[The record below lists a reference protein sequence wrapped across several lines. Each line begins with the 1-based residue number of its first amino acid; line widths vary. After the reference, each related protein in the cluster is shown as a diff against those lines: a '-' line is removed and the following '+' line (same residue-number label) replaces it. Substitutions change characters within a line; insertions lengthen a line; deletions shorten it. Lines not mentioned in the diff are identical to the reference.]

1 MIKVS
6 NNNLDLSPYNDDQ
19 INWIYCALDC
29 TLTQEIW
36 EKIEKEF
43 DETTRRTYG
52 FEIQSLKPAMAM
64 TMRGLRVDEDKV
76 KAIRKPLQQK
86 RLRLERMIH
95 LFSQA
100 VSGKD
105 LNHNSPTQLK
115 KLLYEDL
122 NLPPV
127 VSYKKGKQK
136 ISTDRDA
143 LESLAESYPRAR
155 PFCRTILA
163 LRDIDKNLAVLSSK
177 RDTDGRIRCSYNVAG
192 TETGRWSS
200 RESPWRTGTNLQ
212 NITKDLREVF
222 IPDEN
227 KQMFYADL
235 EQAESRA
242 VAYLAGDQNYI
253 DVCESTDLHTEVVKM
268 VWPNMGWSGDPKQ
281 DRALADMKYYMH
293 HSYRD
298 ICKRAGHGTNY
309 GVSPH
314 SLARQI
320 KIKVSQ
326 ATRFQLLYFGGVI
339 SSTSLERWHKQDP
352 QGGYKEL
359 LDKGEKISK
368 DTLKIKGAF
377 PGIRVWHNTIQ
388 QELLA
393 KGSLVTPMGRRR
405 HFWDRLKDASTLRAA
420 IAFVPQSTIG
430 DLLNLGLWRVW
441 KELETEGVE
450 VLGQVHD
457 AILGQCD
464 RDKIDDLMPKVLEK
478 MHNPLEVNG
487 RTMLIPSS
495 VEVGDNWKDMKP
507 WTK

>member
-6 NNNLDLSPYNDDQ
+6 NNNLDLKPYNDDQ

-29 TLTQEIW
+29 ALTQEIW
-36 EKIEKEF
+36 SKISEELDDTTKGTYEF
-43 DETTRRTYG
+43 ELK
-52 FEIQSLKPAMAM
+52 SLKPAMAM
-64 TMRGLRVDEDKV
+64 TLRGLKVDEDKV
-76 KAIRKPLQQK
+76 KAIKKPLKDK
-86 RLRLERMIH
+86 RLLLERMLH

-105 LNHNSPTQLK
+105 LNHNSPVQLK

-127 VSYKKGKQK
+127 VSYAKGKQK
-136 ISTDRDA
+136 ISTNRDA
-143 LESLAESYPRAR
+143 LESLAESYPRAK

-163 LRDIDKNLAVLSSK
+163 LRDIDKNLGVLASK

-222 IPDEN
+222 IPDTG

-242 VAYLAGDQNYI
+242 VAYLANDENYI
-253 DVCESTDLHTEVVKM
+253 NVCESTDLHTEVVRM
-268 VWPNMGWSGDPKQ
+268 VWPNMGWTDDPKTN
-281 DRALADMKYYMH
+281 RAIADQKYYLH
-293 HSYRD
+293 HTYRD

-352 QGGYKEL
+352 MGGYKEL
-359 LDKGEKISK
+359 LDMGEKISK

-388 QELLA
+388 KELIE

-405 HFWDRLKDASTLRAA
+405 HFWDRLRDASTLRAA

-430 DLLNLGLWRVW
+430 DLLNLGLWRVYN
-441 KELETEGVE
+441 ELQQEGVE
-450 VLGQVHD
+450 ILGQVHD

-464 RDKIDDLMPKVLEK
+464 IDKVDDLMPKVLER
-478 MHNPLEVNG
+478 MHNPLMVNG
-487 RTMLIPSS
+487 RKMLIPSS
-495 VEVGDNWKDMKP
+495 VEVGDNWKDMKA

>member
-1 MIKVS
+1 VIKVS
-6 NNNLDLSPYNDDQ
+6 NNNLDLKPYNDEQ

-36 EKIEKEF
+36 SKISEEL
-43 DETTRRTYG
+43 DETTKGTYE
-52 FEIQSLKPAMAM
+52 FELKSLKPAMAM
-64 TMRGLRVDEDKV
+64 TLRGLKVDEDKV
-76 KAIRKPLQQK
+76 KAIKKPLKEK
-86 RLRLERMIH
+86 RLRLERMLH

-105 LNHNSPTQLK
+105 LNHNSPVQLK

-127 VSYKKGKQK
+127 VSYAKGKQK
-136 ISTDRDA
+136 ISTNRDA
-143 LESLAESYPRAR
+143 LESLSDSYPRAR

-163 LRDIDKNLAVLSSK
+163 LRDIDKNLGVLASK
-177 RDTDGRIRCSYNVAG
+177 RDPDGRIRCSYNVAG

-222 IPDEN
+222 IPDTG

-242 VAYLAGDQNYI
+242 VAYLAADENYI
-253 DVCESTDLHTEVVKM
+253 SVCESTDLHTEVVKM
-268 VWPNMGWSGDPKQ
+268 VWPNMGWTNDPKQ
-281 DRALADMKYYMH
+281 DRAIADRNYYLH

-339 SSTSLERWHKQDP
+339 SSVSLERWHKQDP
-352 QGGYKEL
+352 IGGYQEL
-359 LDKGEKISK
+359 LDIGEKIGK
-368 DTLKIKGAF
+368 DTLKIRGAF

-388 QELLA
+388 KELIE
-393 KGSLVTPMGRRR
+393 KGSLTTPMGRRR

-430 DLLNLGLWRVW
+430 DLLNLGLCRVYD
-441 KELETEGVE
+441 ELQEAGVDI
-450 VLGQVHD
+450 LGQVHD

-464 RDKIDDLMPKVLEK
+464 KDKVNDLMPQVLER
-478 MHNPLEVNG
+478 MHNPLMVNG
-487 RTMLIPSS
+487 RKMLIPSS
-495 VEVGDNWKDMKP
+495 VEVGDNWKDLKT
-507 WTK
+507 WTI

>member
-6 NNNLDLSPYNDDQ
+6 NNNLDLKPYNDEQ

-36 EKIEKEF
+36 SKISEEL
-43 DETTRRTYG
+43 DETTKGTYE
-52 FEIQSLKPAMAM
+52 FELKSLKPAMAM
-64 TMRGLRVDEDKV
+64 TLRGLKVDEDKV
-76 KAIRKPLQQK
+76 KAIKKPLKEK
-86 RLRLERMIH
+86 RLRLERMLH

-105 LNHNSPTQLK
+105 LNHNSPVQLK

-127 VSYKKGKQK
+127 VSYAKGKQK
-136 ISTDRDA
+136 ISTNRDA
-143 LESLAESYPRAR
+143 LESLSDSYPRAR

-163 LRDIDKNLAVLSSK
+163 LRDIDKNLGVLASK
-177 RDTDGRIRCSYNVAG
+177 RDPDGRIRCSYNVAG

-222 IPDEN
+222 IPDTG

-242 VAYLAGDQNYI
+242 VAYLAADENYI
-253 DVCESTDLHTEVVKM
+253 SVCESTDLHTEVVKM
-268 VWPNMGWSGDPKQ
+268 VWPNMGWTNDPKQ
-281 DRALADMKYYMH
+281 DRAIADRNYYLH

-339 SSTSLERWHKQDP
+339 SSVSLERWHKQDP
-352 QGGYKEL
+352 IGGYQEL
-359 LDKGEKISK
+359 LDMGEKIGK

-388 QELLA
+388 QELIE
-393 KGSLVTPMGRRR
+393 KGSLTTPMGRRR

-430 DLLNLGLWRVW
+430 DLLNLGLCRVYD
-441 KELETEGVE
+441 ELQEAGVE
-450 VLGQVHD
+450 ILGQVHD

-464 RDKIDDLMPKVLEK
+464 KDKVNDLMPQVLER
-478 MHNPLEVNG
+478 MHNPLMVNG
-487 RTMLIPSS
+487 RKMLIPSS
-495 VEVGDNWKDMKP
+495 VEVGDNWKDLKT
-507 WTK
+507 WTI